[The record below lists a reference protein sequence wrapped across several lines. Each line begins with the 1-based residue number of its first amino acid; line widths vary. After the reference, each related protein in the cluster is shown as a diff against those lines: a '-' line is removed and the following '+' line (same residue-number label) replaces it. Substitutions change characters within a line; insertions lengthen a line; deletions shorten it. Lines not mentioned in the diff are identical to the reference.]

1 MGLSFPLPL
10 RGLRKASL
18 VDGLQAHG
26 RITGH
31 LPGWEGGTVQD
42 QGCIALTA
50 GHRTWSQPNTGH
62 RALHFGS
69 RTQLSRGLR
78 MLSCFPGFLAFRC
91 MYGLPSFPDILQ
103 HPVSAALGFLIKR
116 DLLGVLMR
124 QNKDCSDFPVRQSW
138 IPDPAASL
146 AGYVTLSAVLS
157 SILLCFCAHREV

>member
-1 MGLSFPLPL
+1 MMKFLPEILALGGAELSLPL

-62 RALHFGS
+62 PALHFGS
-69 RTQLSRGLR
+69 RTQLSHSLR
-78 MLSCFPGFLAFRC
+78 MLSAVFRAS
-91 MYGLPSFPDILQ
+91 LPSGVYA
-103 HPVSAALGFLIKR
+103 VSPAS
-116 DLLGVLMR
+116 
-124 QNKDCSDFPVRQSW
+124 QTSCNTQSR
-138 IPDPAASL
+138 PLRVS
-146 AGYVTLSAVLS
+146 
-157 SILLCFCAHREV
+157 